1 MTKILVIA
9 LGGTIGSVKTD
20 SISLDKNSFK
30 ILDYVKDGGVEFSTL
45 SPFAVLSENI
55 DAALWK
61 KLIACIDDAKI
72 AQYDGVIILHGSDTL
87 SFTSALI
94 GNSYPNEKIVLI
106 AADKPLEDK
115 KSNGIKNFKAAVE
128 IIKNKKISHPMT
140 VYDGIFDAL
149 AITGADV
156 EDKFRSVLPPP
167 TPLGK
172 KNISDKSILI
182 VKVYPGFD
190 ANNYNFANTDGVI
203 FTMYHSATVPNGVKD
218 ALKTLDN
225 QKIPYRFVTHRQSAD
240 YETAKDLEKIEFST
254 TIENA
259 YISFILK

>member
-9 LGGTIGSVKTD
+9 LGGTIGSVMTD

-30 ILDYVKDGGVEFSTL
+30 ILDYVKDGSVEFSTL

-55 DAALWK
+55 NTALWK
-61 KLIACIDDAKI
+61 KLIACIDNAKI

-87 SFTSALI
+87 SYTSALI
-94 GNSYPNEKIVLI
+94 GNAYQNGKIVLT
-106 AADKPLEDK
+106 AADRPLEDRD
-115 KSNGIKNFKAAVE
+115 SNGVKNFKSAVE

-140 VYDGIFDAL
+140 VYDGVFDAI

-156 EDKFRSVLPPP
+156 EDKFRAVLPAP

-172 KNISDKSILI
+172 KIICDKNILI
-182 VKVYPGFD
+182 IEVYPGFD
-190 ANNYNFANTDGVI
+190 AKNYNFANADGVI
-203 FTMYHSATVPNGVKD
+203 FTMYHSATVPSGVKG
-218 ALKTLDN
+218 ALKMLDN

>member
-9 LGGTIGSVKTD
+9 LGGTIGSVKAD

-30 ILDYVKDGGVEFSTL
+30 ILDYVNDGGVEFSTL

-55 DAALWK
+55 NTALWK
-61 KLIACIDDAKI
+61 KLIACIDGAKI

-87 SFTSALI
+87 SYTSALI
-94 GNSYPNEKIVLI
+94 GNAYPNEKIILV

-115 KSNGIKNFKAAVE
+115 NSNGVNNFKTAVE
-128 IIKNKKISHPMT
+128 LIKSKIISHPMT
-140 VYDGIFDAL
+140 VYDGIFNSL

-156 EDKFRSVLPPP
+156 EDKFCAVLPVSN
-167 TPLGK
+167 PLGK
-172 KNISDKSILI
+172 KIITDKNILI

-190 ANNYNFANTDGVI
+190 TENYNFVKADGVI

-218 ALKTLDN
+218 ALALLDSK
-225 QKIPYRFVTHRQSAD
+225 KIPYRFVTHRKSAD
-240 YETAKDLEKIEFST
+240 YETSKDLSKIEFST
-254 TIENA
+254 TVENA

>member
-9 LGGTIGSVKTD
+9 LGGTIGSVMTD
-20 SISLDKNSFK
+20 NISLDKNSFK
-30 ILDYVKDGGVEFSTL
+30 ILDYVKDGSVEFSTL

-55 DAALWK
+55 NTALWK
-61 KLIACIDDAKI
+61 KLIACIDNAKI

-87 SFTSALI
+87 SYTSALI
-94 GNSYPNEKIVLI
+94 GNARIVLT

-115 KSNGIKNFKAAVE
+115 KSNGVKNFKSAVE

-140 VYDGIFDAL
+140 VYDGIFDAI

-156 EDKFRSVLPPP
+156 EDKFRTVLPAP

-172 KNISDKSILI
+172 KIICNKNILI
-182 VKVYPGFD
+182 IKVYPGFD
-190 ANNYNFANTDGVI
+190 AKNYNFANADGVI
-203 FTMYHSATVPNGVKD
+203 FTMYHSATVPSGVKG
-218 ALKTLDN
+218 ALKMLDN

-259 YISFILK
+259 YISSILK

>member
-9 LGGTIGSVKTD
+9 LGGTIGSVMTD

-30 ILDYVKDGGVEFSTL
+30 ILDYVKDGSVEFSTL

-55 DAALWK
+55 NTALWK
-61 KLIACIDDAKI
+61 KLIACIDNAKI

-87 SFTSALI
+87 SYTSALI
-94 GNSYPNEKIVLI
+94 GNAYPNEKIVLT
-106 AADKPLEDK
+106 AADKPLEDRE
-115 KSNGIKNFKAAVE
+115 SNG
-128 IIKNKKISHPMT
+128 
-140 VYDGIFDAL
+140 
-149 AITGADV
+149 
-156 EDKFRSVLPPP
+156 
-167 TPLGK
+167 
-172 KNISDKSILI
+172 

-190 ANNYNFANTDGVI
+190 AKNYNFANADGVI
-203 FTMYHSATVPNGVKD
+203 FTMYHSATVPSGVKG
-218 ALKTLDN
+218 ALKMLDN

-254 TIENA
+254 TIEDA

>member
-30 ILDYVKDGGVEFSTL
+30 ILDYVKDTGVEFSTL

-55 DAALWK
+55 NAVHWK
-61 KLIACIDDAKI
+61 KLIACIDGAKI

-94 GNSYPNEKIVLI
+94 GNAYPNEKIVLV
-106 AADKPLEDK
+106 ASDKPLEDP
-115 KSNGIKNFKAAVE
+115 SANGIKNFETA
-128 IIKNKKISHPMT
+128 IDLIKNNKISHPMT

-156 EDKFRSVLPPP
+156 EDKFRSVLPAPN
-167 TPLGK
+167 PLGK
-172 KNISDKSILI
+172 KVICDKNILI

-190 ANNYNFANTDGVI
+190 AKNYNFANADGVI
-203 FTMYHSATVPNGVKD
+203 FTMYHSATVPSGVKD
-218 ALKTLDN
+218 ALKMLDN